1 LRGRCFI
8 ASRRSPQRPSH
19 RRGPEQGI
27 EESMIRPLGQGVRI
41 CTSNRGD
48 RAVCPAVSYP
58 TVLHK
63 VLHKPP
69 PERPGTPINPLH
81 PLIFHNNIHKAGS
94 IRNRQVI
101 GSSPIVGSIL
111 SIIYSHFLTVPGVRC
126 DVDCDVDSADRWLL
140 EPNPTP
146 DAGSALRHA
155 HPRGP

>member
-1 LRGRCFI
+1 
-8 ASRRSPQRPSH
+8 
-19 RRGPEQGI
+19 
-27 EESMIRPLGQGVRI
+27 MIRPP
-41 CTSNRGD
+41 D
-48 RAVCPAVSYP
+48 RAAESAPRTEEIEPSARLCRYP

-111 SIIYSHFLTVPGVRC
+111 SITYSHFYSTLISLC
-126 DVDCDVDSADRWLL
+126 
-140 EPNPTP
+140 
-146 DAGSALRHA
+146 
-155 HPRGP
+155 RGL

>member
-1 LRGRCFI
+1 MNAPCAAGV
-8 ASRRSPQRPSH
+8 SSPAAAALNVPRIGADLSKEWRIDDTAP
-19 RRGPEQGI
+19 
-27 EESMIRPLGQGVRI
+27 GQGGRI

-111 SIIYSHFLTVPGVRC
+111 SIIYSHFYCNLISLCRGLHP
-126 DVDCDVDSADRWLL
+126 DSADRWLH
-140 EPNPTP
+140 EPNPAP
-146 DAGSALRHA
+146 DLVKH
-155 HPRGP
+155 